1 MIIKILTTLIIAMT
15 PVLELRAAIP
25 FGVASG
31 LDIWISILISTIGNI
46 IPVLPIILFVEAI
59 FVWMKKYPSLERIV
73 SKMEQKAN
81 KRKNIIDKYSY
92 WGLLI
97 LVAIPLP
104 GTGAWTAS
112 LIAALFNLDTKKCF
126 KFISSGV
133 ICAAIIVSLLT
144 YGITNII

>member
-31 LDIWISILISTIGNI
+31 LNIWTSILISVIGNI
-46 IPVLPIILFVEAI
+46 IPIPLIILFVETV
-59 FVWMKKYPSLERIV
+59 FDWMKRYKLLDKIV
-73 SKMEQKAN
+73 SRMEEKAN
-81 KRKNIIDKYSY
+81 RKRNIIDRYSY
-92 WGLLI
+92 FGLFV

-112 LIAALFNLDTKKCF
+112 LIASLLNLNAKKCF
-126 KFISSGV
+126 KFISLGV
-133 ICAAIIVSLLT
+133 ICAAIIVSIIT
-144 YGITNII
+144 YGVTIFI